1 MGTRRR
7 FLVTTAATVG
17 SAMLAAC
24 GNATAPTVPTAPTTG
39 PVPSP
44 SAAGS
49 APTMAA
55 MPTGAP
61 TATGAATVAQTTA
74 PTVAATTSASTA
86 AMAPTTGAAPAAPT
100 VASPGSA
107 APAGTSTAVGKVKGQ
122 IDTTNVKRGGQ
133 IIVAAGGDVTAF
145 NPVTE
150 GNIVT
155 NSLMPLLFDGLVFPD
170 PDTLLPT
177 PNLATAWEISPDGK
191 TYTFTLKQGVKWH
204 DGQPF
209 TADDV
214 KFAYELYM
222 NAESGSIRAGSLS
235 QNIAAISTPAPQTVV
250 FTLKDV
256 VASFMTI
263 DAAYGIV
270 PKHILG
276 TLAPKEFRISAFSV
290 SKPVGTGPFM
300 FGSQKLGDRVELKR
314 NPDYHR
320 GAPALDGYIYKVIK
334 DSTVML
340 QQLQTGEVDYAG
352 LSPELADQAKK
363 QPNLNVVDYDT
374 FTVLLLGY
382 NLDPTKGSP
391 LFRDARVRQA
401 LCYAQDREAIA
412 RQIYNGYATVA
423 VGTEPPVTWAYQPD
437 KITMTYPYDPK
448 KAEALL
454 DDAGWKKAAD
464 GMRVKDGTRL
474 SFTLYTVSGSP
485 STTSHMQVV
494 QEAWKGIG
502 VEMKLQF
509 EEGATVV
516 NRAAKSFDYEMFFFG
531 LTTTPEPDQTRYW
544 ASNQHGPGANY
555 SGYAN
560 PKVDDLLARGIRTLD
575 ITQRKAIYADAQNA
589 IVADMPEF
597 VSHFLKG
604 VGGVNKRVKNL
615 VPNAV
620 NTNFNAHQ
628 WYVTDGK

>member
-1 MGTRRR
+1 MSTRRR
-7 FLVTTAATVG
+7 FLVATAATVG
-17 SAMLAAC
+17 SAILAAC
-24 GNATAPTVPTAPTTG
+24 GNADTPAA
-39 PVPSP
+39 SP
-44 SAAGS
+44 
-49 APTMAA
+49 
-55 MPTGAP
+55 MPTITLTSSPPPLGKVPA
-61 TATGAATVAQTTA
+61 V
-74 PTVAATTSASTA
+74 PTVAKTVTGVVTEATTTVDTTAAVSKTAIAPTPVAATAATPAST
-86 AMAPTTGAAPAAPT
+86 
-100 VASPGSA
+100 
-107 APAGTSTAVGKVKGQ
+107 TATMGKVKGQ
-122 IDTTNVKRGGQ
+122 IDTANTKRGGQ

-177 PNLATAWEISPDGK
+177 PNLATAWDISLDGK
-191 TYTFTLKQGVKWH
+191 TYTFTLRQGVKWH

-235 QNIAAISTPAPQTVV
+235 QNIAAITVPAPQTVV

-276 TLAPKEFRISAFSV
+276 TLPPKEFRISAFSV

-314 NPDYHR
+314 NPEYHR

-334 DSTVML
+334 DSTVIL

-382 NLDPTKGSP
+382 NLDPMKGSP
-391 LFRDARVRQA
+391 LFRDVRVRQA

-437 KITMTYPYDPK
+437 KITMPYPYDLK

-464 GMRVKDGTRL
+464 GVRVKDGMRL

-485 STTSHMQVV
+485 PTTSHMQVV

-516 NRAAKSFDYEMFFFG
+516 NRAAKSFDYDMFFFG

-575 ITQRKAIYADAQNA
+575 ITQRKAIYAEAQNA

-620 NTNFNAHQ
+620 STNFNAHQ